1 MCSNAED
8 FLYDDAFNPPPP
20 LAAVGYGDVFPV
32 TSLGK
37 LIASVA
43 ALCGIL
49 VIAIPITIIATNF
62 NAEYAKMQQEKE
74 KVKAR
79 MVLLKH
85 HFKARKQ
92 GLDAVLDEVEDLVR
106 RNAQEFASEV
116 ESLFERVRR
125 GRCVRCGGALDGI
138 LRVPSALP
146 VLMFAPSPPFS
157 AIPAQSRSELTEE
170 LQAVVRMAF
179 ERRRQLHIAALAA
192 NRTEGSVL
200 AQTL

>member
-1 MCSNAED
+1 LFALLLS
-8 FLYDDAFNPPPP
+8 FSLYDAASTSFLP

-125 GRCVRCGGALDGI
+125 GGRQCVRCGGALDGI

-146 VLMFAPSPPFS
+146 VLIIFAPPPSFLRHFCAES
-157 AIPAQSRSELTEE
+157 IRID
-170 LQAVVRMAF
+170 
-179 ERRRQLHIAALAA
+179 RRAAGRCTHGL
-192 NRTEGSVL
+192 
-200 AQTL
+200 